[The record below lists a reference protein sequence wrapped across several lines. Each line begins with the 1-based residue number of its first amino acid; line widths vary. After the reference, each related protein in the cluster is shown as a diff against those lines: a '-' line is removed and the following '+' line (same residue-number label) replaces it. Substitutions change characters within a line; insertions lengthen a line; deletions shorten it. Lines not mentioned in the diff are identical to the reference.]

1 MLGHMCTARP
11 HFYPWDTS
19 GHGVLWCVLGHV
31 LIPMTRG
38 QVGAG
43 VCQPHSNI
51 VGREVHSPSTE
62 TAGQTKIS
70 KQR

>member
-1 MLGHMCTARP
+1 MLEHMCTARP
-11 HFYPWDTS
+11 HFYPWNTL
-19 GHGVLWCVLGHV
+19 GHGVLWCVPGHV

-51 VGREVHSPSTE
+51 VGEGSAFSIDRN
-62 TAGQTKIS
+62 G
-70 KQR
+70 